1 MRAVV
6 RTRSFRSPHRRTT
19 PSAHGGQA
27 RLPKQVTSVA
37 IIISFIAHQTERRV
51 MGKRNIAFYYEK
63 LSPEGQHTFNRWLKA
78 NAIEGA
84 IFAIA
89 LIAMALAGSRSVGP
103 RDAEVASSMKASG
116 VAVSEQR
123 RRQPGVVTT
132 QNPKM
137 RQNCSD

>member
-1 MRAVV
+1 MGRGQIASCYK
-6 RTRSFRSPHRRTT
+6 RM
-19 PSAHGGQA
+19 SAEDQ
-27 RLPKQVTSVA
+27 R
-37 IIISFIAHQTERRV
+37 
-51 MGKRNIAFYYEK
+51 
-63 LSPEGQHTFNRWLKA
+63 TFNRWLKA
-78 NAIEGA
+78 NAIGGA

-89 LIAMALAGSRSVGP
+89 LIAMAFSGSRSVGP

-116 VAVSEQR
+116 VAASEQR

>member
-1 MRAVV
+1 MAARPDCLS
-6 RTRSFRSPHRRTT
+6 RLH
-19 PSAHGGQA
+19 PSAI
-27 RLPKQVTSVA
+27 V
-37 IIISFIAHQTERRV
+37 ISFIAHQTERRV

-63 LSPEGQHTFNRWLKA
+63 LSLEDQHTFNRWLKA
-78 NAIEGA
+78 NAIGGA
-84 IFAIA
+84 IFAIS

-116 VAVSEQR
+116 VAASEQR

>member
-1 MRAVV
+1 
-6 RTRSFRSPHRRTT
+6 
-19 PSAHGGQA
+19 
-27 RLPKQVTSVA
+27 
-37 IIISFIAHQTERRV
+37 

-63 LSPEGQHTFNRWLKA
+63 LSPEDQHTFNRWLKA
-78 NAIEGA
+78 NAIG

-116 VAVSEQR
+116 VAASEQR

>member
-1 MRAVV
+1 MAAGPGCLSRL
-6 RTRSFRSPHRRTT
+6 H
-19 PSAHGGQA
+19 PSAI
-27 RLPKQVTSVA
+27 V
-37 IIISFIAHQTERRV
+37 ISFIAHQTERRV

-63 LSPEGQHTFNRWLKA
+63 LSPEDQHTFNRWLKA
-78 NAIEGA
+78 NAIGGA

-116 VAVSEQR
+116 VAASEQR